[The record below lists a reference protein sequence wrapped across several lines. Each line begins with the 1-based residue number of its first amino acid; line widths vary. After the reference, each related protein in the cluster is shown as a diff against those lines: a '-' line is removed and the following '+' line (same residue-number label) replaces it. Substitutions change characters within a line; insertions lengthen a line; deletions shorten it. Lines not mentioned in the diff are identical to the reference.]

1 MLKFITMLTLFLFG
15 VVAKGQA
22 NGIKSSAPLKTTV
35 TNKLKVIHKHRGS
48 NFGSAPKY
56 AVSYNF

>member
-1 MLKFITMLTLFLFG
+1 MLTLFLFG